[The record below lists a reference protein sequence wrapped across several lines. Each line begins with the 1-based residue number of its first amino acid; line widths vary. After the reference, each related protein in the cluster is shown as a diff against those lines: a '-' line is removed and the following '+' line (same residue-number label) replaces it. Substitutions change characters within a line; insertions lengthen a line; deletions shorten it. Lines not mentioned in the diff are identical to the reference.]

1 LRPNRPVLT
10 MANLHRSAKKVAE
23 ATNFRFVQ
31 AIDAL
36 SDDELDKRGYYRG
49 FICPHGHTIRDSQQH
64 WCYHCVHKIQSNIC
78 GFDINYIHVEYKAKY
93 HKLWPQVE
101 VGDPEACW
109 TIKTPGLYAPKRV
122 CMPSYRSAYSHQK
135 AENLSFHKA
144 IYTCAWGDV
153 GAMIV
158 TRTCGNPRCGN
169 PLHLVSSWNRAFPP
183 ESVYPFELAFEA
195 EKLMAYGKH
204 KEDPLVFNQVFRNT
218 ITFPKDTE
226 IPDE

>member
-1 LRPNRPVLT
+1 
-10 MANLHRSAKKVAE
+10 MANLHRSEKKLLETV
-23 ATNFRFVQ
+23 NFRFVPK
-31 AIDAL
+31 IDQLDDTAL
-36 SDDELDKRGYYRG
+36 SDHGYYHG
-49 FICPHGHTIRDSQQH
+49 FVCPHGHTIRDNINN

-78 GFDINYIHVEYKAKY
+78 GFDINYLHVEYKSKY
-93 HKLWPQVE
+93 QKLWKKIT
-101 VGDPEACW
+101 VGAPGDCW
-109 TIKTPGLYAPKRV
+109 TIDAPGPYAPRRV

-183 ESVYPFELAFEA
+183 ENVYPFELTFEA

-226 IPDE
+226 IPGE

>member
-1 LRPNRPVLT
+1 